1 MEKFIAWAYAN
12 KIIVG
17 IVLVVL
23 AYVAFGD
30 GNSFVGF
37 TGGDK

>member
-17 IVLVVL
+17 IVLL
-23 AYVAFGD
+23 GAAYFVFG
-30 GNSFVGF
+30 
-37 TGGDK
+37 GGDVPFIG